1 MTKPFKWFTFLFLFL
16 PLLPSLGAA
25 QDEPNP
31 AAIRTILQERIDK
44 NKKSVG
50 IVVGVINSKGSQVI
64 GYGKL
69 SKERSQEPDG
79 NTVYEIGSI
88 TKVFT
93 SILLQDMAEHGE
105 LSLTD
110 PLSKHLPKSV
120 KTPTK
125 DGKEITLLHLATH
138 TSGLPR
144 LPDNLD
150 MKNADNPY
158 VDYTVEQM
166 YDFLSRYQLT
176 RGIGEKYEYSNYG
189 AGLLGHL
196 LALKAGTDYETLV
209 TKRICAPLKMSS
221 TAIKLSPAMQARL
234 AQGHNEVG
242 RPASNWDIPTLAG
255 AGALHSTATDMLLF
269 IAANLG
275 FTKSV
280 LTPVMQKT
288 HATQNSTGMAN
299 LEIALGWHILKKDG
313 SEIVWHNGGTGG
325 YRSFIG
331 FDKNKGLGVVVLS
344 NSTNDIDDIGR
355 HLLNPK
361 FELAKLEPTKER
373 TAIKVD
379 PKIYGAYVGNYELT
393 PSFVI
398 AVTKEG
404 EHIFAQA
411 TGQPR
416 FEIFPESEIKFFLTV
431 VDAQITFAKDDKG
444 QVTNLILH
452 QNGIDQKARK
462 LGPEYQPPPPRKEV
476 AVNPEILKNYV
487 GQYELAP
494 SFIFDVIVENNQLMV
509 QLTGQPRFPV
519 FAESET
525 KFFYKVVDAQL
536 TFQKDGTGK
545 VTSLILHQGGIDQTA
560 KKK

>member
-1 MTKPFKWFTFLFLFL
+1 MNKRATRYLILLLF
-16 PLLPSLGAA
+16 SLSPVVLAA
-25 QDEPNP
+25 QETPT
-31 AAIRTILQERIDK
+31 ATQIRQILQERIDK

-50 IVVGVINSKGSQVI
+50 IVVGLIDKNGSQVV

-69 SKERSQEPDG
+69 SQEKNQVPDG

-93 SILLQDMAEHGE
+93 SILLQNMAERGE
-105 LSLTD
+105 LSLND
-110 PLSKHLPKSV
+110 PIAKHLPRSMKA
-120 KTPTK
+120 PTK

-158 VDYTVEQM
+158 ADYTVAQM
-166 YDFLSRYQLT
+166 YDFLSRHQLT

-196 LALKAGTDYETLV
+196 LVLKAGMDYETLV
-209 TKRICAPLKMSS
+209 TKRIGAPLKMSS

-234 AQGHNEVG
+234 APGHNEVG

-255 AGALHSTATDMLLF
+255 AGALRSTANDLLLLV
-269 IAANLG
+269 AANLG
-275 FTKSV
+275 LTKST
-280 LTPVMQKT
+280 LTPILQKT
-288 HATQNSTGMAN
+288 HAAQHGTDSPN
-299 LEIALGWHILKKDG
+299 LQIALGWHLLKKDS
-313 SEIVWHNGGTGG
+313 SEIIWHNGGTGG

-331 FDKNKGLGVVVLS
+331 FDKSKGLGVVVLS

-373 TAIKVD
+373 TAIKVA
-379 PKIYGAYVGNYELT
+379 PKIFDAYVGNYELT
-393 PSFVI
+393 PGFVI

-404 EHIFAQA
+404 ERIFAQA

-416 FEIFPESEIKFFLTV
+416 FEVFPESETKFFLTV
-431 VDAQITFAKDDKG
+431 VDAQITFVKNDKG
-444 QVTNLILH
+444 
-452 QNGIDQKARK
+452 
-462 LGPEYQPPPPRKEV
+462 
-476 AVNPEILKNYV
+476 
-487 GQYELAP
+487 
-494 SFIFDVIVENNQLMV
+494 
-509 QLTGQPRFPV
+509 
-519 FAESET
+519 ET
-525 KFFYKVVDAQL
+525 TD
-536 TFQKDGTGK
+536 
-545 VTSLILHQGGIDQTA
+545 LILHQGGRDQMA